1 MNGSIIYLIFTII
14 GIIAATITAKFQ
26 NIKKVQNPYKL
37 EMLIIGG
44 IGMII
49 GAKLP
54 VFILNG
60 FSKETIIMGKSVMG
74 ALLGVFI
81 AIHFFKFIFK
91 IKTPQGGGFTIPFAV
106 ALGFGKI
113 GCYFN
118 GCCGGDFIIPIQL
131 IESASQ
137 FIVAILLYIFYKK
150 TQRSDLLFPIYLLSY
165 LIIRFIAEIIR
176 TNTPFF
182 LGLTLY
188 QWLSVIFL
196 PVVCYIIYKRTK
208 HDYSIQ

>member
-1 MNGSIIYLIFTII
+1 MNGILYLAFTII
-14 GIIAATITAKFQ
+14 GIIAAAITAKFQ
-26 NIKKVQNPYKL
+26 NIKKIQHSYKL
-37 EMLIIGG
+37 EMLIIGAM
-44 IGMII
+44 GMII

-60 FSKETIIMGKSVMG
+60 FSKETILMGKSVMG

-81 AIHFFKFIFK
+81 AIHFFKFLFK
-91 IKTPQGGGFTIPFAV
+91 IKTPLGGGFAIPFAV

-118 GCCGGDFIIPIQL
+118 GCCGGDFFIPIQL

-208 HDYSIQ
+208 HDYSVQ